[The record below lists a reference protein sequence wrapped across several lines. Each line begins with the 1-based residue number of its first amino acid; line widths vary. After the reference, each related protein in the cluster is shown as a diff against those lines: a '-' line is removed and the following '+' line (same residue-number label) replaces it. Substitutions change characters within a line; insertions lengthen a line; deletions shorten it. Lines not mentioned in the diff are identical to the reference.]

1 MSSRSGGTPCPGDG
15 QVRWRDGR
23 ARVAARPPECPHP
36 PNRVTHTERS
46 RRTRPQPDAVLRTC
60 AGSRD
65 RRGPGWCG
73 GGQHDDPARGRRVQA
88 TTDWGRDA
96 PGGAPAAPWGPAGP
110 GTTGRD
116 RHIGERQAHLLG
128 TIRGTIS
135 PGWAHLSRLADWPS
149 ARWTATVSGHQ
160 TRRTNPRIR
169 RPGRPHRRPPRRIR
183 RPRSRRP
190 QESEDPPMPVHMLK
204 GPPVPGGP
212 FRGGRYR
219 PMLARTFSTAAS
231 KRLRRSAADSS

>member
-1 MSSRSGGTPCPGDG
+1 VSSRSGGTPCPGDG

-23 ARVAARPPECPHP
+23 ARVAARPSECPHP

-46 RRTRPQPDAVLRTC
+46 RRTRAQPDAVLRTC

-73 GGQHDDPARGRRVQA
+73 GGQHDDPARGRGVQA

-116 RHIGERQAHLLG
+116 RHIYWGQSAGPSLPGGPVSPAWRIGQA
-128 TIRGTIS
+128 RGGPQPCPT
-135 PGWAHLSRLADWPS
+135 
-149 ARWTATVSGHQ
+149 
-160 TRRTNPRIR
+160 TRPAAPTRGSVAPAVPT
-169 RPGRPHRRPPRRIR
+169 GAPRRIR
-183 RPRSRRP
+183 RPLSRRP
-190 QESEDPPMPVHMLK
+190 LESEDPPMPVHMLK